1 MRRWLLWGFATRAA
15 RAAPAPAA
23 RIARIAIEC
32 GPIWSGPLSPRPGL
46 AYARPMP
53 TKSAH
58 PADRNR
64 AKKNR
69 AARQAAA
76 AQRAAAG
83 GEQPAAGPGAA
94 QRKTAGPAAK
104 PKKERPSLALKTSVL
119 PSAGVGVI
127 VLIIAMQEGAPFW
140 VAVLVGAL
148 IAVAI
153 VGMLAL
159 KRGLYGN

>member
-1 MRRWLLWGFATRAA
+1 
-15 RAAPAPAA
+15 
-23 RIARIAIEC
+23 
-32 GPIWSGPLSPRPGL
+32 
-46 AYARPMP
+46 MP

-76 AQRAAAG
+76 AQRAGVEAAG
-83 GEQPAAGPGAA
+83 DERSTAPQSATAQKSPRNTAEPAE
-94 QRKTAGPAAK
+94 
-104 PKKERPSLALKTSVL
+104 KKKRPSLSMRTTVL

-140 VAVLVGAL
+140 VAALVGVL
-148 IAVAI
+148 IAGAI
-153 VGMLAL
+153 IGMLAI